1 MLDCECLETAQMR
14 SVCGQKENY
23 PFSMLSKVFARFPV
37 FAKAMSQTM
46 VEPRNPGA
54 NDPLPVA

>member
-1 MLDCECLETAQMR
+1 MLGCECLETAQMR
-14 SVCGQKENY
+14 SLGGQKENY
-23 PFSMLSKVFARFPV
+23 QFSMLSKVFARFLV

>member
-1 MLDCECLETAQMR
+1 MR
-14 SVCGQKENY
+14 SLGGQKENY
-23 PFSMLSKVFARFPV
+23 QFSMLSKVFARFLV